1 VRAVTPAGAIAHNV
15 DGLPGST
22 EGHFSCGLL
31 QGPQIV
37 GGNMII
43 YWLVLIYS
51 FTTGTNAATSSMLHV
66 GNFKDLKECQ
76 AAGTAAGG
84 RDVLFVCIQ
93 ANDTGANPP
102 P

>member
-1 VRAVTPAGAIAHNV
+1 MDFPVRLKDTSPAACFTV
-15 DGLPGST
+15 LK
-22 EGHFSCGLL
+22 LL
-31 QGPQIV
+31 EA
-37 GGNMII
+37 NMII

-84 RDVLFVCIQ
+84 RDVLFVCVQ